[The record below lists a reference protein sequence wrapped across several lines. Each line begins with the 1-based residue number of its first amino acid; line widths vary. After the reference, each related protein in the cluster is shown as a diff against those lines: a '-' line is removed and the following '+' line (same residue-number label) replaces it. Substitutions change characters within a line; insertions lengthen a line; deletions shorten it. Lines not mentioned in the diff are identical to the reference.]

1 MITFSFT
8 VARPSVTVK
17 AEGALP
23 SGITVLTGQ
32 SGSGKSTFIKCIAG
46 LVKPTT
52 GSIQYDETTWVD
64 RDKKIWVPA
73 QKRQVGYMPQG
84 NIVFPHLSVEHNITY
99 SKRGTPEMCDSLLK
113 RLGLEKYRKTKAG
126 SLSGGEQQR
135 VAIARAIVN
144 RPSVLI
150 ADEPTGN
157 LDPDTSK
164 GIVDLFKHINNFGTT
179 VIMVTHNME
188 LVSYLNKRVIRLKDG
203 RVQSD
208 NMRGAEINEA

>member
-17 AEGALP
+17 ADGVLS

-46 LVKPTT
+46 LVKPTI
-52 GSIQYDETTWVD
+52 GSIQYDETIWVD

-73 QKRQVGYMPQG
+73 QERQVGYMPQG

-99 SKRGTPEMCDSLLK
+99 SKRGTSEMCDSLLK

-135 VAIARAIVN
+135 VALGRALYSKPTI
-144 RPSVLI
+144 LLL
-150 ADEPTGN
+150 DEPLSALDWN
-157 LDPDTSK
+157 LRK
-164 GIVDLFKHINNFGTT
+164 QVREDLVSIIREWD
-179 VIMVTHNME
+179 VPCVWVTHDE
-188 LVSYLNKRVIRLKDG
+188 SEVEAVGDRHWTCEEGLIVISK
-203 RVQSD
+203 
-208 NMRGAEINEA
+208 

>member
-17 AEGALP
+17 ADGVLP

-52 GSIQYDETTWVD
+52 GSIQHDEMTWVD
-64 RDKKIWVPA
+64 RDSKIWVPA

-99 SKRGTPEMCDSLLK
+99 SKRGTPEMCNNLL
-113 RLGLEKYRKTKAG
+113 
-126 SLSGGEQQR
+126 Q
-135 VAIARAIVN
+135 VACLVVSNNALHWGVLFTLN
-144 RPSVLI
+144 QPSCFLM
-150 ADEPTGN
+150 N
-157 LDPDTSK
+157 
-164 GIVDLFKHINNFGTT
+164 H
-179 VIMVTHNME
+179 
-188 LVSYLNKRVIRLKDG
+188 YLH
-203 RVQSD
+203 
-208 NMRGAEINEA
+208 

>member
-17 AEGALP
+17 ADGALP

-52 GSIQYDETTWVD
+52 GSIQCDETTWVD
-64 RDKKIWVPA
+64 RDKKLWVPA
-73 QKRQVGYMPQG
+73 QERQVGYMPQG
-84 NIVFPHLSVEHNITY
+84 NIVFPHLSVERNITY
-99 SKRGTPEMCDSLLK
+99 SKRGTPDMCNTLLQ

-135 VAIARAIVN
+135 VALGRALYSK
-144 RPSVLI
+144 PTVLLL
-150 ADEPTGN
+150 DEPLSALDWN
-157 LDPDTSK
+157 LRK
-164 GIVDLFKHINNFGTT
+164 QVREDLVSIIREWD
-179 VIMVTHNME
+179 VPCVWVTHDE
-188 LVSYLNKRVIRLKDG
+188 SE
-203 RVQSD
+203 
-208 NMRGAEINEA
+208 AESVGDRHWTCENGLITIVE

>member
-17 AEGALP
+17 ADGVLP

-52 GSIQYDETTWVD
+52 GSIQHDEMTWVD
-64 RDKKIWVPA
+64 RDSKIWVPA

-99 SKRGTPEMCDSLLK
+99 SKRGTPEMCNNLLQ

-135 VAIARAIVN
+135 VALGRALYSKPTI
-144 RPSVLI
+144 LLL
-150 ADEPTGN
+150 DEPLSALDWN
-157 LDPDTSK
+157 LR
-164 GIVDLFKHINNFGTT
+164 KH
-179 VIMVTHNME
+179 VRE
-188 LVSYLNKRVIRLKDG
+188 DLVSIILSDG
-203 RVQSD
+203 AFCITICRS
-208 NMRGAEINEA
+208 